1 MRRKYVFKYLQ
12 IILLIILG
20 SVNFINAIKTGFILD
35 WVIYALCMI
44 GIMVVA
50 FSIKKLRDEEKGIAE
65 ENAGVKKK
73 LKQKYKQ

>member
-1 MRRKYVFKYLQ
+1 MQRKYIFKYLQ

-20 SVNFINAIKTGFILD
+20 SVNFLNAIKTGFILD

-50 FSIKKLRDEEKGIAE
+50 FSIKKLRDEEKGMKESKAVS
-65 ENAGVKKK
+65 GTKGKKK
-73 LKQKYKQ
+73 

>member
-1 MRRKYVFKYLQ
+1 MQRKYVFKYLQ

-20 SVNFINAIKTGFILD
+20 SVNFLNAIKTGFILD

-50 FSIKKLRDEEKGIAE
+50 FSIKKLRDEDKAIAE
-65 ENAGVKKK
+65 ANPVDKKK
-73 LKQKYKQ
+73 QKLKK

>member
-1 MRRKYVFKYLQ
+1 MQRKYVFKYLQ

-20 SVNFINAIKTGFILD
+20 SVNFLNAIKTGFILD

-50 FSIKKLRDEEKGIAE
+50 FSIKKLRDEEKGIRE

-73 LKQKYKQ
+73 QKQK